1 MTSSH
6 NLQPS
11 DNMDVDVIVLGT
23 GLTQSITAAA
33 LSKAGFSVAHV
44 DVNSYYGGD
53 DTSLTLDELV
63 EWADARTHAD
73 DAAAP
78 DAYLSAQRAR
88 YTSISRSSSVL
99 PQQSR
104 QYSVSL
110 APTII
115 PSVGPLINS
124 LVSSGVSRYGGFK
137 LLEKVAIY
145 DGPGSVKPVPGSK
158 EDVFKNKDLSL
169 LEKRRLMRFL
179 MFAAGDFA
187 DKPELEG
194 KEETPFIQFLRET
207 FSLDQRTTNAL
218 AYALAFCVSAS
229 DPTLPALQRVRRY
242 LRSAGRY
249 GASPFLVGHYGGV
262 GEIAQGFCR
271 TAAVSGAIYILG
283 RRISSM
289 ITQDEHADTGSS
301 DAMDEISHS
310 LEERTRKHRLKLHD
324 LDEELKC
331 DLIVSSSDFLPGASL
346 SLFDDIQMENT
357 HAIARGIAIIDR
369 PLSFSTTEQASNIEP
384 PDPVDYATTD
394 AEQLSPTR
402 EQLDTALL
410 VLPPSSLPDGSS
422 TVAVNILTTGE
433 GSLSAPR
440 GKWIMYISMPLFEE
454 TTRSA
459 EELLRPYLD
468 AALTL
473 AVPNPDD
480 SAAPLV
486 PLFTLFYTQT
496 PAPSM
501 PSSDS
506 SRSVLGVT
514 DSLPILPEVADSA
527 TSQAEV
533 LFWKTVELLKG
544 AGCRPRSRKEDDG
557 EEANEEVEIDSFW
570 PPLDMVDDPSED
582 W

>member
-1 MTSSH
+1 
-6 NLQPS
+6 
-11 DNMDVDVIVLGT
+11 MDADVIVLGT

-44 DVNSYYGGD
+44 DVNPYYGGD

-63 EWADARTHAD
+63 EWADTRTHAD

-88 YTSISRSSSVL
+88 YTSISCSTSAL

-194 KEETPFIQFLRET
+194 KEQMPFVQFLRET

-249 GASPFLVGHYGGV
+249 GTSPFLVGHYGGL

-271 TAAVSGAIYILG
+271 TAAVSGATYILG
-283 RRISSM
+283 RRISS
-289 ITQDEHADTGSS
+289 IT
-301 DAMDEISHS
+301 SHS

-331 DLIVSSSDFLPGASL
+331 DLIVSSSDFLLGGSL
-346 SLFDDIQMENT
+346 SLSDDIQMENT

-369 PLSFSTTEQASNIEP
+369 PLSFSTTEQASSIEP

-440 GKWIMYISMPLFEE
+440 GKWIVYISMPLLEE

-486 PLFTLFYTQT
+486 PLFTMFYTQT

-506 SRSVLGVT
+506 SRSVLRVT

-533 LFWKTVELLKG
+533 LFWKAVELLKG
-544 AGCRPRSRKEDDG
+544 AGCRPRPRKEDDG

>member
-1 MTSSH
+1 MSASPPFPAEP
-6 NLQPS
+6 LSEVVPIS
-11 DNMDVDVIVLGT
+11 
-23 GLTQSITAAA
+23 A

-229 DPTLPALQRVRRY
+229 GTV
-242 LRSAGRY
+242 
-249 GASPFLVGHYGGV
+249 LVAN
-262 GEIAQGFCR
+262 I
-271 TAAVSGAIYILG
+271 SGDILTHFIVI
-283 RRISSM
+283 R
-289 ITQDEHADTGSS
+289 
-301 DAMDEISHS
+301 SHS
-310 LEERTRKHRLKLHD
+310 PCSSACSKIFAFSRAIWR
-324 LDEELKC
+324 
-331 DLIVSSSDFLPGASL
+331 VSVPCGTLWRRRRNSSRFLPDCCSQR
-346 SLFDDIQMENT
+346 SDIHPRTQ
-357 HAIARGIAIIDR
+357 
-369 PLSFSTTEQASNIEP
+369 NI
-384 PDPVDYATTD
+384 
-394 AEQLSPTR
+394 
-402 EQLDTALL
+402 
-410 VLPPSSLPDGSS
+410 
-422 TVAVNILTTGE
+422 
-433 GSLSAPR
+433 
-440 GKWIMYISMPLFEE
+440 
-454 TTRSA
+454 
-459 EELLRPYLD
+459 
-468 AALTL
+468 
-473 AVPNPDD
+473 
-480 SAAPLV
+480 
-486 PLFTLFYTQT
+486 
-496 PAPSM
+496 
-501 PSSDS
+501 
-506 SRSVLGVT
+506 
-514 DSLPILPEVADSA
+514 
-527 TSQAEV
+527 
-533 LFWKTVELLKG
+533 
-544 AGCRPRSRKEDDG
+544 
-557 EEANEEVEIDSFW
+557 
-570 PPLDMVDDPSED
+570 VDDYSG
-582 W
+582 